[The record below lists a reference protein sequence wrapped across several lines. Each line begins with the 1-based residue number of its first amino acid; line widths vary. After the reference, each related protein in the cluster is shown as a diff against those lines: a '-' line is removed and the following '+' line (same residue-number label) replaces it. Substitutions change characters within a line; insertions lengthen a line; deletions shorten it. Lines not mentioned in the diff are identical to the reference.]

1 MKITSIRP
9 ILPQGERRV
18 CVVVKIETDQPGLIG
33 WGEAS
38 VAGKPRA
45 LAGCIQGLKPMILG
59 NEGDKAACARYAP
72 AFSHQGVPEMVRAYG
87 ARHKDGGLAD
97 S

>member
-18 CVVVKIETDQPGLIG
+18 FVVVKIETDQPGLVG

-38 VAGKPRA
+38 MEGKPRA
-45 LAGCIQGLKPMILG
+45 LAGCIHDLKPMILG
-59 NEGDKAACARYAP
+59 NEGDEAACARYAP
-72 AFSHQGVPEMVRAYG
+72 AFSHQGDMVRAYG
-87 ARHKDGGLAD
+87 ARLKDGSIAD

>member
-9 ILPQGERRV
+9 ILPQGKRRV
-18 CVVVKIETDQPGLIG
+18 FVKIETDQPGLVG

-38 VAGKPRA
+38 VEGKPRA
-45 LAGCIQGLKPMILG
+45 LAGRIQDLKPMILG
-59 NEGDKAACARYAP
+59 NEGDEAACARS
-72 AFSHQGVPEMVRAYG
+72 AFSHQGVQDMVRTYG
-87 ARHKDGGLAD
+87 ARHKDGSIAD

>member
-18 CVVVKIETDQPGLIG
+18 FVFVKIETDQPGLIG
-33 WGEAS
+33 WGVAS
-38 VAGKPRA
+38 VESKSRA
-45 LAGCIQGLKPMILG
+45 LASCIHDLKPMILG
-59 NEGDKAACARYAP
+59 NEGDEAACARYAP
-72 AFSHQGVPEMVRAYG
+72 AFSHQGDMVRAYG
-87 ARHKDGGLAD
+87 VRHKDGSIAA